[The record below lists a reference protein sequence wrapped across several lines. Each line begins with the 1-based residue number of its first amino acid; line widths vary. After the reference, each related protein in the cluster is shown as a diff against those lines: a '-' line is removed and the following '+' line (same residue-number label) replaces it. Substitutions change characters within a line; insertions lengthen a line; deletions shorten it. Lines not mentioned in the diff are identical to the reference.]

1 MTPRRTRSTTA
12 AVTALVLMLA
22 GCGDDG
28 DAAASPTSAT
38 ASEATGGPI
47 STTAPTTTPTPE
59 STAPESTAP
68 KTIIAPETSP
78 PTTEATLLVDA
89 VELLSSLKLV
99 GTDYGPDYSIHVD
112 VDDLASPGGVLIQE
126 AVQATPECDAVTIDA
141 PLPYTDMSSG
151 ARIEFISSI
160 GATNSTTLVVMPTPD
175 AAAAYLE
182 AIRSDPQFPVCNGLA
197 TLKTLTGAPEGIT
210 MEMVDFRL
218 EGPLPGNGDD
228 QAFVAEDLVIYQDGV
243 ELLTVVGG
251 ARYSRVDNVIIV
263 VGGVSPDA
271 DAFASLVYERT
282 AAALASLA

>member
-28 DAAASPTSAT
+28 DSAASPTSAT
-38 ASEATGGPI
+38 ASEATSGPI
-47 STTAPTTTPTPE
+47 STTVPTTTPARE
-59 STAPESTAP
+59 SIAPET
-68 KTIIAPETSP
+68 TVAPETSP
-78 PTTEATLLVDA
+78 PTTEASLLVDA
-89 VELLSSLKLV
+89 VELLSSLQFV
-99 GTDYGPDYSIHVD
+99 GTDYGPDYSIHAD
-112 VDDLASPGGVLIQE
+112 VDDLASPGGMLIQE

-160 GATNSTTLVVMPTPD
+160 GATNSTTLVVMPTSD

-197 TLKTLTGAPEGIT
+197 TLKTLSGAPEGIT

-218 EGPLPGNGDD
+218 EGPLPGFGDD

-271 DAFASLVYERT
+271 DAFASLVYERS